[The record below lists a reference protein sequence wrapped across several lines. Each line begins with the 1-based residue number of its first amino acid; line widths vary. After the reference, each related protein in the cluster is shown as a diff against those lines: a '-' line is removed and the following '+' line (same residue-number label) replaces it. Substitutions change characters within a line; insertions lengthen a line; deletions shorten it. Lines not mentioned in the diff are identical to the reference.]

1 MPAAASISVSASTKG
16 SLSRAA
22 RRRPMVDL
30 PTPIMPTSTIER
42 PASADRMSGSGELG
56 AGRAASDMDLAQ
68 SAAKGGMSGH
78 LYDPKG
84 ALARD
89 SCHET
94 ANMLDDFIG

>member
-22 RRRPMVDL
+22 RRLPMVDL

-56 AGRAASDMDLAQ
+56 AGMAASDMGLSICRQRRHPLATYTTPQ
-68 SAAKGGMSGH
+68 
-78 LYDPKG
+78 G
-84 ALARD
+84 ASPED